1 MERLLP
7 VLLIVLIVIA
17 LPTLAQA
24 EDQPVPGGSGQGSAG
39 SGAGDMD
46 GMDMGGSGS
55 AAPGDPNYKPAE
67 FRADDGGMAAL
78 VALVFGFP
86 VVVWL
91 IVRTIKKSARSRR
104 SVR

>member
-17 LPTLAQA
+17 FPTLVQA
-24 EDQPVPGGSGQGSAG
+24 EDQP
-39 SGAGDMD
+39 
-46 GMDMGGSGS
+46 
-55 AAPGDPNYKPAE
+55 APGDPGYKPLE
-67 FRADDGGMAAL
+67 SRADDGGMAAI

-91 IVRTIKKSARSRR
+91 IVRTLKKSAGSRG
-104 SVR
+104 SAG